1 MVALRE
7 ADLPCRRPPRTYMQ
21 TVLHSAG
28 RCAIGTIQFVPKA
41 FLEVTKVT
49 MSRKYLINPLT
60 VVPESHTGNDHALF
74 DLFHAYFT
82 AIESTKEQPTI

>member
-1 MVALRE
+1 
-7 ADLPCRRPPRTYMQ
+7 MQ

-74 DLFHAYFT
+74 DLFHVYFSASLQKT
-82 AIESTKEQPTI
+82 PVSNQQDIIYLEICHE